1 MSNDERADDEV
12 ETPTNKY
19 GFSEEDMATL
29 MRARK
34 RNLALA
40 IVAGLVLAVLG
51 FFAGQNISGGDAV
64 AWEAMN
70 VWSL

>member
-1 MSNDERADDEV
+1 MSNDERADDE
-12 ETPTNKY
+12 EAPTNKY

-51 FFAGQNISGGDAV
+51 FFAAQNISGGDAA

>member
-12 ETPTNKY
+12 EEPKNKY
-19 GFSEEDMATL
+19 GFSDEDMATL
-29 MRARK
+29 MHARK
-34 RNLALA
+34 RNLAFA

-51 FFAGQNISGGDAV
+51 CFAAQNISGGDAA
-64 AWEAMN
+64 AWEPIN